1 MERYKTTK
9 RASIIG
15 ILGNIFLLV
24 IKAIAGF
31 ITNSQ
36 AMIGDALNSAG
47 DIVSSFMTF
56 IGNRIASKEADDD
69 HNLGHGKAE
78 YIYSLL
84 ISVVMLFISIKLF
97 TSSVDSLFYNYNYMY
112 SNILIIV
119 SIITIIVK
127 YSLYLYTNRLYKK
140 YNNILIRA
148 NSLDHRNDCLL
159 TTLTLIAAISS
170 KYGLLYIDGIVGILV
185 SIWLLISAL
194 TIFKNSYDVLMDK
207 SANENIR
214 NKVYD
219 IIEKYPEVK
228 RVNHFNST
236 PVGYQYQVSITI
248 YVDGAMSTFKSH
260 DIANNLEKD
269 ITSLEEVYLTIIHV
283 NPIALSKNKKK
294 K

>member
-84 ISVVMLFISIKLF
+84 ISVIMLFISIKLF

-140 YNNILIRA
+140 YNNILLRA

-170 KYGLLYIDGIVGILV
+170 KYGLLYIDGIVGMLV

-260 DIANNLEKD
+260 DIANNLEKE
-269 ITSLEEVYLTIIHV
+269 ISSLEEVYLTIIHV